1 MRAFTLHRYGAGVP
15 LQLVDLATPQVGA
28 HDVLVEVHAAGV
40 NLLDSKLRAGEFK
53 LLLPYSLPLTLGHD
67 LAGLVVAVGAEVRRF
82 APGDAVYGRARDHR
96 IGSFAEQISVHED
109 DLALKPVNLSMVEAA
124 SLPLVALTAWQ
135 ALVERGRLT
144 RGQRVFIQAGAGGV
158 GTIAIQLA
166 KHLGASV
173 ATTASAAGTAMV
185 QGLGADLI
193 VDYQREDFEA
203 RLHGYDLVL
212 HSQDDKTL
220 QKSLRVLRPGGQLV
234 SISGPPDP
242 AFAHEIGASWL
253 LRLILSLL
261 SWATRRRARGLGVL
275 FSFLFMKASGDQLR
289 QIAALVE
296 AGVIRPVV
304 DRVFPF
310 AETNAALSYVEAG
323 RAKGKVVIQVQ

>member
-1 MRAFTLHRYGAGVP
+1 MHRYGAGVP
-15 LQLVDLATPQVGA
+15 LQLVDLPTPKVGVN
-28 HDVLVEVHAAGV
+28 DVLVEVHAAGV
-40 NLLDSKLRAGEFK
+40 NLLDSKLRRGEFK
-53 LLLPYSLPLTLGHD
+53 LLLPYPLPLTLGHD
-67 LAGLVVAVGAEVRRF
+67 LAGVVVAVGAAVRRF

-96 IGSFAEQISVHED
+96 IGSFAEQISVPED

-144 RGQRVFIQAGAGGV
+144 RGQRVFIQAGTGGV
-158 GTIAIQLA
+158 GSIAIQLA
-166 KHLGASV
+166 KHLGATV
-173 ATTASAAGTAMV
+173 ATTASAAGAAMV

-242 AFAHEIGASWL
+242 AFAQEIGASWL

-261 SWATRRRARGLGVL
+261 SWATRRWSRPAWSARWWIG
-275 FSFLFMKASGDQLR
+275 SIPSPRSTPRSATSR
-289 QIAALVE
+289 
-296 AGVIRPVV
+296 
-304 DRVFPF
+304 RV
-310 AETNAALSYVEAG
+310 ARRVRS
-323 RAKGKVVIQVQ
+323 